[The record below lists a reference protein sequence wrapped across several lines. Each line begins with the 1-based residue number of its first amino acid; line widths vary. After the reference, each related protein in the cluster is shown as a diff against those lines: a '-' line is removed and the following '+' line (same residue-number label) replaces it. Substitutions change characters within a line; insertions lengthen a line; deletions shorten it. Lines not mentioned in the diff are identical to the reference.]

1 MVPPTGFEP
10 VTSSLP
16 MMRSTAGAM
25 RAIKL
30 DRPLGIEPRL
40 SRIKIWRVA
49 NYTMAEQSFTN
60 SALLLFFGFKNMSD
74 FLLEVFYFIFLF
86 SSS

>member
-1 MVPPTGFEP
+1 
-10 VTSSLP
+10 
-16 MMRSTAGAM
+16 
-25 RAIKL
+25 
-30 DRPLGIEPRL
+30 
-40 SRIKIWRVA
+40 
-49 NYTMAEQSFTN
+49 MAEQSFTN